1 MYGKY
6 LENETFRT
14 SSPNCYFCNFWRDK
28 QTLVK
33 HPFSTVEGKINCLY
47 HSVKALFRL
56 IHFTREK
63 GTLAKIVPKFHF
75 FIHCI
80 LLGRTLYQFQ
90 SIPVPLSLPAQ
101 SLSSQRK
108 KITSALCELWYGGA
122 RRSFHTAVTI
132 APTYLLTYLL
142 ITHPRT
148 HLPAH
153 PPNHSLTHLLSYLL
167 SYCYV
172 TLFGPLAQSIERGA
186 DKTKVVSSNLT
197 RTKEHYM
204 VLP

>member
-63 GTLAKIVPKFHF
+63 GTLASSK
-75 FIHCI
+75 
-80 LLGRTLYQFQ
+80 
-90 SIPVPLSLPAQ
+90 SIEPAE
-101 SLSSQRK
+101 

>member
-14 SSPNCYFCNFWRDK
+14 SSPNCYFFNFWRDK

-80 LLGRTLYQFQ
+80 LLGRTFNSSRSRYHFLYQLKVYRASGKKLHRHCVNYGMEARGEAFTQ
-90 SIPVPLSLPAQ
+90 RWLSHRITYSLTYSLPIHALTYPPTQ
-101 SLSSQRK
+101 SL
-108 KITSALCELWYGGA
+108 T
-122 RRSFHTAVTI
+122 
-132 APTYLLTYLL
+132 
-142 ITHPRT
+142 
-148 HLPAH
+148 
-153 PPNHSLTHLLSYLL
+153 HSLTFLLTELL
-167 SYCYV
+167 LCNTVWS
-172 TLFGPLAQSIERGA
+172 
-186 DKTKVVSSNLT
+186 VSSVN
-197 RTKEHYM
+197 RAWCW
-204 VLP
+204 

>member
-1 MYGKY
+1 MKRVHSPKWYQ
-6 LENETFRT
+6 NSTFLSIAFCLVGPYIN
-14 SSPNCYFCNFWRDK
+14 SSR
-28 QTLVK
+28 
-33 HPFSTVEGKINCLY
+33 SRY
-47 HSVKALFRL
+47 HF
-56 IHFTREK
+56 
-63 GTLAKIVPKFHF
+63 
-75 FIHCI
+75 
-80 LLGRTLYQFQ
+80 LYQLKVYRA
-90 SIPVPLSLPAQ
+90 SGKNYIGTVWTMVW
-101 SLSSQRK
+101 R
-108 KITSALCELWYGGA
+108 

-172 TLFGPLAQSIERGA
+172 TQFGPLAQSIERGA

-204 VLP
+204 LLPWNNLKTF

>member
-14 SSPNCYFCNFWRDK
+14 SSPNCYFCNFWWDK

-47 HSVKALFRL
+47 HSVKALLRL
-56 IHFTREK
+56 IHFGVDAAFDGHRTIAWARSFSREK

-75 FIHCI
+75 FIHLSI
-80 LLGRTLYQFQ
+80 LLGRTLYQFY

-108 KITSALCELWYGGA
+108 KLHRHCVNYGMEA
-122 RRSFHTAVTI
+122 RGEAFTQRWLSHR
-132 APTYLLTYLL
+132 LTYSLTYSL
-142 ITHPRT
+142 PIHALTYPPTHPIT
-148 HLPAH
+148 
-153 PPNHSLTHLLSYLL
+153 HSLTYFLTYW
-167 SYCYV
+167 V
-172 TLFGPLAQSIERGA
+172 T
-186 DKTKVVSSNLT
+186 
-197 RTKEHYM
+197 
-204 VLP
+204 VL